1 MLCVVIF
8 LVSEPQPDPQ
18 SAPKPA
24 DSLSSQIHKASKK
37 KRTGKTAD
45 HYARQKA
52 TCYAYFRVNIDEQ
65 KKTKAAQ
72 YTIYDFV
79 NDSFHFSPTKK
90 ELTIRVLEALK
101 EKPMDFT
108 ELAQHLDA
116 KKSTLYLLLT
126 ALHRSGLIDRETKR
140 QPYRLSISFSSM
152 LREYSYWW
160 ENWVRIK

>member
-1 MLCVVIF
+1 VLLIF
-8 LVSEPQPDPQ
+8 LDPEAPKNPQ
-18 SAPKPA
+18 SPAKP
-24 DSLSSQIHKASKK
+24 DEDLTSQIHKASKK
-37 KRTGKTAD
+37 KRTGKTAE

-101 EKPMDFT
+101 DKPMDFS
-108 ELAQHLDA
+108 ELAQHLSA

>member
-1 MLCVVIF
+1 M
-8 LVSEPQPDPQ
+8 EPEADPNPDN
-18 SAPKPA
+18 AA
-24 DSLSSQIHKASKK
+24 EGLSSQIRKAVSKR

-108 ELAQHLDA
+108 ELASHLSA

-126 ALHRSGLIDRETKR
+126 ALHRSGLIDRQTKR
-140 QPYRLSISFSSM
+140 QPYALSIAFSSM

-160 ENWVRIK
+160 ENWVRIR